1 MHQCKCYALNAIH
14 QFQKVMCV
22 LITKM
27 WKGEFTL
34 TKKNVLISFVTDAD
48 SDLEAVFALNKIF
61 AKLSENELEKFN
73 AFQVLEVVE

>member
-1 MHQCKCYALNAIH
+1 M
-14 QFQKVMCV
+14 
-22 LITKM
+22 
-27 WKGEFTL
+27 